1 VTFPNAPLRLSTFV
15 FALCL
20 ALACGCHGGR
30 RAQTVIVGSKNF
42 TEQSILGELLAQQI
56 ERTAKLR
63 VERKLYLGGTLVCH
77 EALVAGKIDMYV
89 EYTGTA
95 FTAILKDEPIN
106 DPGEVYR
113 RTREAYL
120 SRFGVELAEPL
131 GFNNTFAVI
140 IRGETARRL
149 NVKTLSQA
157 AAYTPQWKA
166 GFGPEFMERADGFR
180 GLAATYNLKFSEPPR
195 IMDLG
200 LSYRA
205 LAERKVDLIAGDSTN
220 GLIAALDLFVLQDD
234 RRYFPP
240 YQAVPFVRKQTL
252 DAHPELR
259 PALAALGGKISDE
272 TMRRMNYAVD
282 GEHRDLKEVVRD
294 FLSSLSP

>member
-1 VTFPNAPLRLSTFV
+1 MFPFV
-15 FALCL
+15 FLLCL
-20 ALACGCHGGR
+20 TLACGCHGGR
-30 RAQTVIVGSKNF
+30 RAQTVTVGSKNF

-56 ERTAKLR
+56 ERTTKLR
-63 VERKLYLGGTLVCH
+63 VERKLYLGGTLLCH

-95 FTAILKDEPIN
+95 LTAILKDAPIN
-106 DPGEVYR
+106 DPAEVYR

-120 SRFGVELAEPL
+120 SRFGVELSEPL

-140 IRGETARRL
+140 IRGETVRRL

-180 GLAATYNLKFSEPPR
+180 GLASTYNLKFSESPR

-252 DAHPELR
+252 EAHPELR

-282 GEHRDLKEVVRD
+282 GSHRDLKEVVRD
-294 FLSSLSP
+294 FLNSLNP